1 MSNQSFFALIQDRYP
16 ADRDRTF
23 IETADGRRISYADL
37 DAASAR
43 YARAL
48 DRLGLRKGDRV
59 AFQVEKSPEVL
70 CLYLACLR
78 TGCVALP
85 MNPAYRAGEV
95 GYMLGNA
102 EPALFVTDPRRV
114 EELGEA
120 ARQAGVREILTLDA
134 DGRGSLA
141 DAAAR
146 EPAEREPELLT
157 RDDLGAMLYT
167 SGTTGRPKGA
177 PLSHGNLA
185 SNALVLAEA
194 WGFTADDVLLHALPI
209 FHVHGLFVACHCVL
223 MAGARMIWL
232 PRFDAK
238 QVLGLMPRCTV
249 MMGVPTFYTRLLD
262 EPTFGREQTGTIRLF
277 VSGSAPLLAET
288 HREFEA
294 RTGHRILERYGMS
307 EILMH
312 TSNPLDGERRP
323 GSVGRPLAGSAVRI
337 VGDDGRD
344 LPPDEVGNVLV
355 RGPNVF
361 GGYWRAP
368 EKNAQEFVDG
378 WFRTGDLGSLGQDGY
393 LTLAGRGK
401 DLVIS
406 GGLNIY
412 PTEVEAVIDAL
423 PGVVESAVIGLPHR
437 DFGEAVTAVVKAVPG
452 KAPDEAAV
460 IAACKAQLAGFKVP
474 KRVLVV
480 DDLPRNAMGKVQ
492 KKLLRDEYADLYGAK
507 REA

>member
-16 ADRDRTF
+16 ADRDRAF

-70 CLYLACLR
+70 FLYLACLR
-78 TGCVALP
+78 AGCVALP

-167 SGTTGRPKGA
+167 SGTTGRSKGA
-177 PLSHGNLA
+177 MLSHGNLA
-185 SNALVLAEA
+185 SNAARPRRGLGLHGRRRAA
-194 WGFTADDVLLHALPI
+194 ARAADLPRPRP
-209 FHVHGLFVACHCVL
+209 VRRLPLRADGR
-223 MAGARMIWL
+223 GPMIWL
-232 PRFDAK
+232 PRFDADA
-238 QVLGLMPRCTV
+238 GAAACCRAATV

-262 EPTFGREQTGTIRLF
+262 EPGFSREHRPATCACSSPARRRC
-277 VSGSAPLLAET
+277 SPRPSASS
-288 HREFEA
+288 R
-294 RTGHRILERYGMS
+294 
-307 EILMH
+307 
-312 TSNPLDGERRP
+312 
-323 GSVGRPLAGSAVRI
+323 
-337 VGDDGRD
+337 
-344 LPPDEVGNVLV
+344 
-355 RGPNVF
+355 
-361 GGYWRAP
+361 RAP
-368 EKNAQEFVDG
+368 A
-378 WFRTGDLGSLGQDGY
+378 
-393 LTLAGRGK
+393 
-401 DLVIS
+401 
-406 GGLNIY
+406 
-412 PTEVEAVIDAL
+412 
-423 PGVVESAVIGLPHR
+423 SASSS
-437 DFGEAVTAVVKAVPG
+437 ATA
-452 KAPDEAAV
+452 
-460 IAACKAQLAGFKVP
+460 
-474 KRVLVV
+474 
-480 DDLPRNAMGKVQ
+480 
-492 KKLLRDEYADLYGAK
+492 
-507 REA
+507 

>member
-70 CLYLACLR
+70 FLYLACLR

-167 SGTTGRPKGA
+167 SGTTGRSKGA
-177 PLSHGNLA
+177 MLSHGNLA
-185 SNALVLAEA
+185 ANALA
-194 WGFTADDVLLHALPI
+194 LHRGLG
-209 FHVHGLFVACHCVL
+209 VHGRRRA
-223 MAGARMIWL
+223 AARAADL
-232 PRFDAK
+232 PRPRPVRRPALRLAGRRADGLAAEVRRA
-238 QVLGLMPRCTV
+238 QVLGP
-249 MMGVPTFYTRLLD
+249 
-262 EPTFGREQTGTIRLF
+262 
-277 VSGSAPLLAET
+277 AAALA
-288 HREFEA
+288 R
-294 RTGHRILERYGMS
+294 
-307 EILMH
+307 
-312 TSNPLDGERRP
+312 
-323 GSVGRPLAGSAVRI
+323 
-337 VGDDGRD
+337 
-344 LPPDEVGNVLV
+344 
-355 RGPNVF
+355 
-361 GGYWRAP
+361 
-368 EKNAQEFVDG
+368 
-378 WFRTGDLGSLGQDGY
+378 
-393 LTLAGRGK
+393 
-401 DLVIS
+401 
-406 GGLNIY
+406 
-412 PTEVEAVIDAL
+412 
-423 PGVVESAVIGLPHR
+423 
-437 DFGEAVTAVVKAVPG
+437 
-452 KAPDEAAV
+452 
-460 IAACKAQLAGFKVP
+460 
-474 KRVLVV
+474 
-480 DDLPRNAMGKVQ
+480 
-492 KKLLRDEYADLYGAK
+492 
-507 REA
+507 